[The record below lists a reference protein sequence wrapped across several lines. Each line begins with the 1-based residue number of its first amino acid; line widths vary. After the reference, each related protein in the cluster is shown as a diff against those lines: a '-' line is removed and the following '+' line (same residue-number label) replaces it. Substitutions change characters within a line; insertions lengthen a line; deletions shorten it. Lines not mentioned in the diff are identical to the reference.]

1 MKRQVF
7 HRRLFLAAA
16 AALTLASPALAQA
29 WPTKPVKLVVPY
41 PPGGNVDVAA
51 RILAEKLQQ
60 DLGQPVIVENKSGA
74 GGLIGSEAVAKADP
88 DGYTMLLGANG
99 PILFAPELV
108 GRPAYDWRKDFIPV
122 TAVTLTPLVLQ
133 VNPSV
138 PAKTIKEFF
147 VLAAKTPQT
156 MASPGAGTTNHL
168 LSELMQAK
176 LSMKW
181 TTVQYRGNAPATN
194 DVVGGHVHFNLDQIS
209 VALPFVTSGKTRAL
223 AITGTARFAG
233 LPDVPTFAEAG
244 YPDFDGQTFTGLM
257 LPAKTPDAIVEKLHA
272 ATIKALAEPT
282 TKTKILALGSQAAPM
297 SRAEFTAYLDKED
310 RTWLPLIRK
319 LGIKAE

>member
-1 MKRQVF
+1 MKR
-7 HRRLFLAAA
+7 RLVLAAA
-16 AALTLASPALAQA
+16 AVLAFAGSALAQA
-29 WPTKPVKLVVPY
+29 WPMKPVKLVVPY

-60 DLGQPVIVENKSGA
+60 DLGQPVIVENRSGA
-74 GGLIGSEAVAKADP
+74 GGLIGSEAVAKAEP

-99 PILFAPELV
+99 PILFAPELA

-122 TAVTLTPLVLQ
+122 STVTLTPLVLQ

-138 PAKTIKEFF
+138 AARTIKEFF
-147 VLAAKTPQT
+147 ALAAQTPQT

-168 LSELMQAK
+168 LSELMQAR
-176 LSMKW
+176 LGVKW

-194 DVVGGHVHFNLDQIS
+194 DVVGGHVPFNLDQIS
-209 VALPFVTSGKTRAL
+209 VALPFVSSGKTRAL
-223 AITGTARFAG
+223 AITGTARFSG

-244 YPDFDGQTFTGLM
+244 YPEFDGQTFTGLM
-257 LPAKTPDAIVEKLHA
+257 LPAKTPEAIVGKLHA
-272 ATIKALAEPT
+272 ATVKALGDPA
-282 TKTKILALGSQAAPM
+282 TKAKILALGSQAAPL
-297 SRAEFTAYLDKED
+297 SRAEFAAYLDKED
-310 RTWLPLIRK
+310 RTWIPLIRK